1 MQLSAHNGKPL
12 PQGTSIL
19 SNGINFSV
27 FSRNATDIT
36 LDIFEKE
43 TDSTPYFSYK
53 FDKTYN
59 RTGDIWHV
67 FIEGLKPGALYLYR
81 VDGPFDP
88 ERGHRFNKNCYL
100 IDPYAKALTNK
111 SIFKNLPE
119 NYVPAKDKMDI
130 ELGTLMD
137 AGTIGY
143 LLAEQIERSLSY
155 L

>member
-67 FIEGLKPGALYLYR
+67 FIVSPIYNMTIPNRKEGPALLQNANNFSAICFVRIPLRY
-81 VDGPFDP
+81 
-88 ERGHRFNKNCYL
+88 
-100 IDPYAKALTNK
+100 ISAT
-111 SIFKNLPE
+111 
-119 NYVPAKDKMDI
+119 
-130 ELGTLMD
+130 
-137 AGTIGY
+137 
-143 LLAEQIERSLSY
+143 LLAPTG
-155 L
+155 